1 MMAPVPSSPP
11 SGSLTFLTPIST
23 SAFTLFT
30 VRLPSLPRLSIR
42 DLEEWLEPSSLSKR
56 ESSPDPAGVTGDFPR
71 ASGDFEEER
80 IFTCVVTGMF
90 AGVPLPLSFGELTGG
105 LLELD
110 RSNEAFGGCA
120 TIASAFT
127 WR

>member
-1 MMAPVPSSPP
+1 
-11 SGSLTFLTPIST
+11 
-23 SAFTLFT
+23 
-30 VRLPSLPRLSIR
+30 LPRLSIR

-71 ASGDFEEER
+71 ASGDFEKER
-80 IFTCVVTGMF
+80 IFTCDVTGML
-90 AGVPLPLSFGELTGG
+90 AGVPLPLSLGEPTRG
-105 LLELD
+105 LVPD